1 MARMPIFAILILLAI
16 SSGCT
21 SWTYPDKTVQRAM
34 QYETPANSEP
44 GVMHGSSALSTYGQ

>member
-1 MARMPIFAILILLAI
+1 MPIFAILILLAI